1 MTAYAG
7 AAGKLAEARWP
18 APKTAQRGS
27 ATESFRSRLSG
38 SAAEFAR
45 QPNGAQAAVAGR
57 LRAAA
62 AQLAKP
68 LDLPDPRQ
76 TDAVANREADIRA
89 ILGFAQ
95 SIKIA
100 DAIAPADAILA
111 ARAVAG
117 AIRP

>member
-1 MTAYAG
+1 M
-7 AAGKLAEARWP
+7 
-18 APKTAQRGS
+18 
-27 ATESFRSRLSG
+27 
-38 SAAEFAR
+38 
-45 QPNGAQAAVAGR
+45 AGR

-117 AIRP
+117 AIRPLVDSGM